1 MRITSYSNTLPGN
14 MFSNVI
20 YLPQSA
26 IIPNIFGNI
35 SGNKSNIYQREWLNF
50 DRENVTIMYFSVD
63 CEDLL
68 KIDHLNTDNSTQM
81 YLNGIN
87 MFLDTYVPLKEL
99 INTS

>member
-1 MRITSYSNTLPGN
+1 MRITSYSNTLLGN

-20 YLPQSA
+20 YLPQST

-35 SGNKSNIYQREWLNF
+35 SGNKSNIYERDWLNF
-50 DRENVTIMYFSVD
+50 DRENFIIMYFSVD
-63 CEDLL
+63 CEDLF
-68 KIDHLNTDNSTQM
+68 KIDDLNTDNSTQM
-81 YLNGIN
+81 YLNRIN